1 MIVRR
6 FGFYQYA
13 CLLWCINIVLVILS
27 YFIVGLV
34 YSVIILFPAVFIALG
49 AMSWLSKKEKI
60 GFSQVMAR
68 SAAWV
73 KIIALTSILYS
84 LVNFFVCLV
93 LLSEGGPHIDN
104 GVYCVWNHGF
114 VREITRPEYEAL
126 LKIEGRMFVGHILA
140 FTALPVVF
148 FSARKNSNK

>member
-1 MIVRR
+1 MRR

-13 CLLWCINIVLVILS
+13 CLVWCINIVLVILS

-73 KIIALTSILYS
+73 KIIALTI
-84 LVNFFVCLV
+84 
-93 LLSEGGPHIDN
+93 
-104 GVYCVWNHGF
+104 
-114 VREITRPEYEAL
+114 EYNE
-126 LKIEGRMFVGHILA
+126 
-140 FTALPVVF
+140 
-148 FSARKNSNK
+148 RKV